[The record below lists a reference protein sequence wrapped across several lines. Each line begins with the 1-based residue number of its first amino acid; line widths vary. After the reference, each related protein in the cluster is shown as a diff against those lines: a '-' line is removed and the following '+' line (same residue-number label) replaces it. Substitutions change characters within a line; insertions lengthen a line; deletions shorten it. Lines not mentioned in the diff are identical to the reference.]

1 MMNNLVNS
9 SLPNRFTSTWQF
21 PTDKEFDTTLT
32 KLRAE
37 RATLN
42 KLVSQF
48 ESLNITMPLTY
59 ADVMYVV
66 EHLTKLYNNTCDL
79 LGIFTDAQASIIF
92 NDKFNKI

>member
-1 MMNNLVNS
+1 MNRIVQP
-9 SLPNRFTSTWQF
+9 SLPNRFFSTWQF
-21 PTDKEFDTTLT
+21 PSVKEFDSTLA

-37 RATLN
+37 RATIN

-48 ESLNITMPLTY
+48 ETLNVSMPLTY

-92 NDKFNKI
+92 NDKFSQR

>member
-1 MMNNLVNS
+1 MNKLVNV
-9 SLPNRFTSTWQF
+9 SLPNRFISTWQF
-21 PTDKEFDTTLT
+21 PSDKDFDLVLS
-32 KLRAE
+32 KLRCE

-48 ESLNITMPLTY
+48 EALDVLMPLTY
-59 ADVMYVV
+59 SDVMYVV

-92 NDKFNKI
+92 NDKFSKI